1 MLVALSVTVC
11 LCALAI
17 AGTAKVV
24 GIAMGRLGLD
34 SMTVLLWFGLA
45 EWPSESPAPRHRA
58 RAAKAMRDG
67 PARRRSP
74 HRSLGRRA
82 IRRRPAQQS
91 T

>member
-1 MLVALSVTVC
+1 MLVALSVTLC
-11 LCALAI
+11 LCALAM

-24 GIAMGRLGLD
+24 RMAMARLGLD
-34 SMTVLLWFGLA
+34 STTVLLWFGLA
-45 EWPSESPAPRHRA
+45 EWPGESRAPRQRA
-58 RAAKAMRDG
+58 RTAKTVRDG
-67 PARRRSP
+67 ATRRRSP